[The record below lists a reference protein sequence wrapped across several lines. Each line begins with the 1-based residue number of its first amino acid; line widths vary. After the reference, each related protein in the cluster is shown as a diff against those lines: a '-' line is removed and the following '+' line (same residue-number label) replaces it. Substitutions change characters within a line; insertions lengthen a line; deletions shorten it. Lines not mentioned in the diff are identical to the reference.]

1 MILYLIM
8 GLMFTVGLFS
18 DVDYREDILRSYSL
32 LQTILIFILF
42 VLFFPFFIGVCLSE
56 LEGDELREQEGED
69 E

>member
-1 MILYLIM
+1 MILYLII
-8 GLMFTVGLFS
+8 GLMFAIGVFS
-18 DVDYREDILRSYSL
+18 DVDYREDILRNYTF

-56 LEGDELREQEGED
+56 LESEELREQEGED